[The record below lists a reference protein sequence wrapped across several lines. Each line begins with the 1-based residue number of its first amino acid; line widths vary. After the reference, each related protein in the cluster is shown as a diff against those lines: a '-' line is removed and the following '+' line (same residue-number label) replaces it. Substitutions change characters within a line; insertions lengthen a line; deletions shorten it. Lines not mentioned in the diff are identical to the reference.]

1 MLPTLFLLPDWCV
14 RATYPLFAQYRV
26 QKLEYESQVRS
37 ILSHTDKTST
47 ESHPTVFHS
56 LRDDPDLPLSEKS
69 LPRLVMEAQSLI
81 GAGTLTSTHMLS
93 ITTYHILAN
102 LPILSRLMEE
112 LEEAIPDIAIPC
124 PLQTLEQLPYLS
136 AVIHEGLRVSYGSVH
151 RLQRVHPDSALNF
164 RDWVIPPGTPVSM
177 SSIFMHDD
185 QSIFPEPQ
193 KFDPQRWLG
202 PEKDIRQKY
211 LFNFGRG
218 ARQCVGM
225 NLAEAEMH
233 MTLAAVFR
241 KLGRRME
248 LYDTER
254 QRDVDVRHDFFVT
267 NPSLDSRGVRVTFSS
282 DKRRQIIEEHE
293 FRTSAAQDE
302 P

>member
-1 MLPTLFLLPDWCV
+1 MLPTLFLLPNWLV
-14 RATYPLFAQYRV
+14 QAIYPLFAQYRV
-26 QKLEYESQVRS
+26 QKQEYESQVRS

-69 LPRLVMEAQSLI
+69 LPRLVMEAQTLI
-81 GAGTLTSTHMLS
+81 GAGTLTTTHMLS
-93 ITTYHILAN
+93 MTAYHILAN
-102 LPILSRLMEE
+102 PPILRKLLEE
-112 LEEAIPDIAIPC
+112 LEEAIPDIATPC

-136 AVIHEGLRVSYGSVH
+136 AVISEGLRVSYGSVH
-151 RLQRVHPDSALNF
+151 RLQRVHPDNALIF
-164 RDWVIPPGTPVSM
+164 RDWIIPPGTPVSM
-177 SSIFMHDD
+177 SSISMHDD
-185 QSIFPEPQ
+185 QSIFPEPR
-193 KFDPQRWLG
+193 KFDPQRWIG
-202 PEKDIRQKY
+202 PERDIRQKY

-241 KLGRRME
+241 RVGRLME

-254 QRDVDVRHDFFVT
+254 ERDVDVKHDFFVT
-267 NPSLDSRGVRVTFSS
+267 NPSLDSRGVRVVLGS
-282 DKRRQIIEEHE
+282 DKRER
-293 FRTSAAQDE
+293 
-302 P
+302 